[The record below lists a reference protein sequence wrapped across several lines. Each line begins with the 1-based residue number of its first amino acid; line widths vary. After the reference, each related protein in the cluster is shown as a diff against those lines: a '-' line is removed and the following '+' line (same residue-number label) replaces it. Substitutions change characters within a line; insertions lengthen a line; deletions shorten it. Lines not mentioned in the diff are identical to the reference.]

1 VYDHGQV
8 LWSYC
13 CSAPAI
19 EGRLVCRKAESGG
32 AGQDIARGN
41 AQRERRNIGKKRRAA
56 RMAQSEAGSAK
67 RQTPCMR
74 KNNGADVWQF
84 RLLLRILQN

>member
-1 VYDHGQV
+1 VVV
-8 LWSYC
+8 LLFCAGYRR
-13 CSAPAI
+13 AFGVPQGGI
-19 EGRLVCRKAESGG
+19 RRRGAEPEE

-41 AQRERRNIGKKRRAA
+41 AQRERRSIGKKRRAA